1 MRLWR
6 ITNQERYLLQSY
18 VYLASFFHN
27 SVLWTSKI
35 GDSANYPTFLAVS
48 ALHDGPYM
56 ALYECFDSFAAF
68 ERYLKDGGPD
78 LDPAALLM
86 VSDYCRY
93 ALDRAWY
100 YYPDALPAD
109 MISDEP
115 RNGHIDRKLS
125 FPLEDLY
132 VGGDKAGQVGQE
144 IYGAGAAFVFASR
157 VFHHVEGAPFDMFCN
172 AFLLASDRTSDQSLS
187 FHLGGDPAG
196 RANLILLGA
205 ERGFLSSV
213 TVTSDPGGEI
223 KGETQGRRRKFE
235 VPANARVHIRW
246 R

>member
-1 MRLWR
+1 
-6 ITNQERYLLQSY
+6 
-18 VYLASFFHN
+18 
-27 SVLWTSKI
+27 
-35 GDSANYPTFLAVS
+35 
-48 ALHDGPYM
+48 
-56 ALYECFDSFAAF
+56 
-68 ERYLKDGGPD
+68 
-78 LDPAALLM
+78 M
-86 VSDYCRY
+86 VSDYCRF

-100 YYPDALPAD
+100 YYPDALPPE
-109 MISDEP
+109 MISEEP

-157 VFHHVEGAPFDMFCN
+157 VFHHVEGAPFDLFCN

-196 RANLILLGA
+196 VADLVLRGSGRASLQGL
-205 ERGFLSSV
+205 

-223 KGETQGRRRKFE
+223 EGRTKGNRRDFK
-235 VPANARVHIRW
+235 VPANARVHLRW